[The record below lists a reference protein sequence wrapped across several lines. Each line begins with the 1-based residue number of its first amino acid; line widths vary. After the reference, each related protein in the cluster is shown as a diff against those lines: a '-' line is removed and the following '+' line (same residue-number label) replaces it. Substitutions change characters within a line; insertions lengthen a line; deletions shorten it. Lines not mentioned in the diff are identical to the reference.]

1 MHDPP
6 TRASI
11 PQKEKNMYPRSIIAA
26 VFLAVIPLT
35 AVAQSKGAVKDKS
48 ELDPPSIQSVLSRS
62 RVNSDEVISQL
73 LDVKPEIPLG
83 PIDVLRGYESAMT
96 AIEQTTVVALF
107 GISQAALEGQIS
119 RQEAEYL
126 TQERYQVSMMQY
138 QLLRTLHASLEHDI
152 EQAPAQSS
160 SPHEEEDTPDL
171 GVVVVTSSAT
181 KPR

>member
-96 AIEQTTVVALF
+96 AIEPP
-107 GISQAALEGQIS
+107 G
-119 RQEAEYL
+119 
-126 TQERYQVSMMQY
+126 
-138 QLLRTLHASLEHDI
+138 
-152 EQAPAQSS
+152 
-160 SPHEEEDTPDL
+160 
-171 GVVVVTSSAT
+171 VTS
-181 KPR
+181 KPANGGHFKTGQRKVAWD